1 MKRPSSRSST
11 KPRPRKSGTK
21 PRRPDPPQLVA
32 TYDVEPLDPWLMC
45 GPDTTVTELWKVR
58 ERRDKETHF
67 HLVYFDRYG
76 WYCEHGRNCSAVL
89 EVRRVVRIMSANA
102 PRPRSTGKTGARKRK

>member
-1 MKRPSSRSST
+1 MRAAKTRPKAGKA
-11 KPRPRKSGTK
+11 KPAK
-21 PRRPDPPQLVA
+21 PTGEVPS
-32 TYDVEPLDPWLMC
+32 YDLEPLDPWLMC

-58 ERRDKETHF
+58 ERRDRETRY

-76 WYCEHGRNCSAVL
+76 WYCEHGRSCLAVA

-102 PRPRSTGKTGARKRK
+102 PRPRSSGKARARKRK